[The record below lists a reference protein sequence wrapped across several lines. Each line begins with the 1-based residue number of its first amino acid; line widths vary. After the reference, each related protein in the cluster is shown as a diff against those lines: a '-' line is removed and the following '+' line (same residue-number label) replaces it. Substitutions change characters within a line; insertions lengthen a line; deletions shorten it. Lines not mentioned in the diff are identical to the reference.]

1 MVTGERLSPPLH
13 VSRLADFSVHLRSP
27 QSIASYVNEE
37 GSLPEV
43 GCVCQLR
50 AGTGVSPRV
59 CRGLP
64 GGSAQPA
71 PLHAPLE
78 RTPRWAGPAARPLLR
93 VQAAREAGFGRPCGQ
108 GTRSS
113 SQGRCSQGLEGLLQ
127 GALSCRWARPPAG
140 RPRATF
146 PLFTAPGPPLLSASN
161 SASASV
167 CF

>member
-1 MVTGERLSPPLH
+1 MEGTLGAMVTGERLSPPLH
-13 VSRLADFSVHLRSP
+13 VSRRSRHFSPLEEPSNHSFLFKWGRIPSRGRLCVSAKGRDGCEP
-27 QSIASYVNEE
+27 Q
-37 GSLPEV
+37 
-43 GCVCQLR
+43 GCV
-50 AGTGVSPRV
+50 
-59 CRGLP
+59 RGLP
-64 GGSAQPA
+64 RGSAQPA

-78 RTPRWAGPAARPLLR
+78 RNPRWAGPAARPLLR

-127 GALSCRWARPPAG
+127 GALSCGWARPPAG

-146 PLFTAPGPPLLSASN
+146 PLFTAPG
-161 SASASV
+161 ASASV